1 MKIINKIQ
9 IDNSD
14 LPQASS
20 KRVFSVFGDEGA
32 VFSLYIIRNSN
43 KQYYDFSVG
52 TFTGVNQRKGLFQEK
67 ITNSGVFTGNIV
79 FPTSTDDSYNLYL
92 EAELAYNTE
101 LSTSLVSQGFLYQL
115 PNFDNTVNVN
125 NVLTYPSSIHQFT
138 NKSLV
143 VKFRHNDSDV
153 VESNSGSLGTI
164 NMIAGSTIDPT
175 STLTF
180 SQSVSMANADH
191 NVTIIRQ
198 PISTDFYTEI
208 QNTVDGAT
216 SSSAT
221 VVLDDVDNLT
231 VGLVLQTTSGGTIP
245 STKPTIANIN
255 STTKTLTLSAACSL
269 DNNATLTFRAYGP
282 SKTNAVSGFTFKT
295 SNLAVALPAI
305 GPANDFNVE
314 TKTNGAWNS
323 GTTITLDSTAGIKA
337 GNTIFAVGLGID
349 ASGNDITVSSVT
361 NSTQIVTSAAHAS
374 GYSIADNVE
383 IFFAGSAATATVT
396 GTITLNSFKKTAA
409 ASTDLF
415 LDLNKVITIT
425 DSY

>member
-14 LPQASS
+14 LPETGG
-20 KRVFSVFGDEGA
+20 KRSLSVLGEEGA
-32 VFSLYIIRNSN
+32 VFNLYIVRNSN
-43 KQYYDFSVG
+43 KQYYDFSLG
-52 TFTGVNQRKGLFQEK
+52 TFNGVNQRKGLFQKK
-67 ITNSGVFTGNIV
+67 INSSGFFSSNII
-79 FPTSTDDSYNLYL
+79 FPTISTDDSYNLYL
-92 EAELAYNTE
+92 QAESAYDTQ
-101 LSTSLVSQGFLYQL
+101 LSTDLVSQGFLYKL
-115 PNFDNTVNVN
+115 PNFNSDTNVN
-125 NVLTYPSSIHQFT
+125 GILTYPSSIHQFM

-164 NMIAGSTIDPT
+164 NMITGST

-198 PISTDFYTEI
+198 PKSTDFYTEI
-208 QNTVDGAT
+208 QKTVDGAT
-216 SSSAT
+216 SSSTT
-221 VVLDDVDNLT
+221 VVLDDVNSLVT
-231 VGLVLQTTSGGTIP
+231 GLVLQTTSGGTIP
-245 STKPTIANIN
+245 GTKPTITNIN
-255 STTKTLTLSAACSL
+255 TVTKTLTLSAACSL
-269 DNNATLTFRAYGP
+269 DNNATLTFRAYGS
-282 SKTNAVSGFTFKT
+282 SKTNAISGFTFKT

-361 NSTQIVTSAAHAS
+361 NSTQIVASAAHAS
-374 GYSIADNVE
+374 GYSIADNVK

-415 LDLNKVITIT
+415 LDLNKVFTIT

>member
-14 LPQASS
+14 LPETGG
-20 KRVFSVFGDEGA
+20 KRSLSVLGEEGA
-32 VFSLYIIRNSN
+32 VFSLYIVRNSN
-43 KQYYDFSVG
+43 KQYYDFSLG
-52 TFTGVNQRKGLFQEK
+52 TFTGVNQRKGLFQKK
-67 ITNSGVFTGNIV
+67 INSSGFFSSNII
-79 FPTSTDDSYNLYL
+79 FPTISTDDSYNLYL
-92 EAELAYNTE
+92 QAGSAYDTQ
-101 LSTSLVSQGFLYQL
+101 LSTDLVSQGFLYKL
-115 PNFDNTVNVN
+115 PNFNSDTNVN
-125 NVLTYPSSIHQFT
+125 GILTYPSSIHQFM

-164 NMIAGSTIDPT
+164 NMITGST

-198 PISTDFYTEI
+198 PKSTDFYTEI
-208 QNTVDGAT
+208 QKTVDGAT
-216 SSSAT
+216 SSSTT
-221 VVLDDVDNLT
+221 VVLDDVNSLVT
-231 VGLVLQTTSGGTIP
+231 GLVLQTTSGGTIP
-245 STKPTIANIN
+245 GTKPTITNIN
-255 STTKTLTLSAACSL
+255 TVTKTLTLSAACSL
-269 DNNATLTFRAYGP
+269 DNNATLTFRAYGS
-282 SKTNAVSGFTFKT
+282 SKTNAISGFTFKT
-295 SNLAVALPAI
+295 SNLAVALPAV

-361 NSTQIVTSAAHAS
+361 NSTQIVASAAHAS
-374 GYSIADNVE
+374 GYSIADNVK

-415 LDLNKVITIT
+415 LDLNKVFTIT

>member
-14 LPQASS
+14 LPETGG
-20 KRVFSVFGDEGA
+20 KRSLSVLGEEGA
-32 VFSLYIIRNSN
+32 VFSLYIVRNSN
-43 KQYYDFSVG
+43 KQYYDFSLG
-52 TFTGVNQRKGLFQEK
+52 TFTGVNQRKGLFQKK
-67 ITNSGVFTGNIV
+67 INSSGFFSSNII
-79 FPTSTDDSYNLYL
+79 FPTISTDDSYNLYL
-92 EAELAYNTE
+92 QAESAYDTQ
-101 LSTSLVSQGFLYQL
+101 LSTDLVSQGFLYKL
-115 PNFDNTVNVN
+115 PNFNSDTNVN
-125 NVLTYPSSIHQFT
+125 GILTYPSSIHQFM

-164 NMIAGSTIDPT
+164 NMITGST

-198 PISTDFYTEI
+198 PKSTDFYTEI
-208 QNTVDGAT
+208 QKTVDGAT
-216 SSSAT
+216 SSSTT
-221 VVLDDVDNLT
+221 VVLDDVNSLVT
-231 VGLVLQTTSGGTIP
+231 GLVLQTTSGGTIP
-245 STKPTIANIN
+245 GTKPTITNIN
-255 STTKTLTLSAACSL
+255 TVTKTLTLSAACSL
-269 DNNATLTFRAYGP
+269 DNNATLTFRAYGS
-282 SKTNAVSGFTFKT
+282 SKTNAISGFTFKT
-295 SNLAVALPAI
+295 SNLAVALPAV

-361 NSTQIVTSAAHAS
+361 NSTQIVASAAHAS
-374 GYSIADNVE
+374 GYSIADNVK

-415 LDLNKVITIT
+415 LDLNKVFTIT

>member
-164 NMIAGSTIDPT
+164 NMITGST

-198 PISTDFYTEI
+198 PKSTDFYTEI
-208 QNTVDGAT
+208 QKTVDGAI
-216 SSSAT
+216 SSSTT
-221 VVLDDVDNLT
+221 VVLDDVNSLVT
-231 VGLVLQTTSGGTIP
+231 GLVLQTTSGGTIP
-245 STKPTIANIN
+245 GTKPTITNIN
-255 STTKTLTLSAACSL
+255 TVTKTLTLSAACSL
-269 DNNATLTFRAYGP
+269 DNNATLTFRAYGS
-282 SKTNAVSGFTFKT
+282 SKTNAISGFTFKT
-295 SNLAVALPAI
+295 SNLAVALPAV

-361 NSTQIVTSAAHAS
+361 NSTQIVASAAHAS
-374 GYSIADNVE
+374 VYSIADNVK

-415 LDLNKVITIT
+415 LDLNKVFTIT

>member
-14 LPQASS
+14 LPETGG
-20 KRVFSVFGDEGA
+20 KRSLSVLGEEGA
-32 VFSLYIIRNSN
+32 VFSLYIVRNSN
-43 KQYYDFSVG
+43 KQYYDFSLG
-52 TFTGVNQRKGLFQEK
+52 TFTGVNQRKGLFQKK
-67 ITNSGVFTGNIV
+67 INSSGFFSSNII
-79 FPTSTDDSYNLYL
+79 FPTISTDDSYNLYL
-92 EAELAYNTE
+92 QAESAYDTQ
-101 LSTSLVSQGFLYQL
+101 LSTDLVSQGFLYKL
-115 PNFDNTVNVN
+115 PNFNSDTNVN
-125 NVLTYPSSIHQFT
+125 GILTYPSSIHQFM

-164 NMIAGSTIDPT
+164 NMITGST

-198 PISTDFYTEI
+198 PKSTDFYTEI
-208 QNTVDGAT
+208 QKTVDGAT
-216 SSSAT
+216 SSSTT
-221 VVLDDVDNLT
+221 VVLDDVNSLVT
-231 VGLVLQTTSGGTIP
+231 GLVLQTTSGGTIP
-245 STKPTIANIN
+245 GTKPTITNIN
-255 STTKTLTLSAACSL
+255 TVTKTLTLSAACSL
-269 DNNATLTFRAYGP
+269 DNNATLTFRAYGS
-282 SKTNAVSGFTFKT
+282 SKTNAISGFTFKT
-295 SNLAVALPAI
+295 SNLAVALPAV

-361 NSTQIVTSAAHAS
+361 NSTQIVASAAHAS
-374 GYSIADNVE
+374 VYSIADNVK

-415 LDLNKVITIT
+415 LDLNKVFTIT

>member
-14 LPQASS
+14 LPETGG
-20 KRVFSVFGDEGA
+20 KRSLSVLGEEGA
-32 VFSLYIIRNSN
+32 VFNLYIVRNSN
-43 KQYYDFSVG
+43 KQYYDFSLG
-52 TFTGVNQRKGLFQEK
+52 TFTGVNQRKGLFQKK
-67 ITNSGVFTGNIV
+67 INSSGFFSSNII
-79 FPTSTDDSYNLYL
+79 FPTISTDDSYNLYL
-92 EAELAYNTE
+92 QAESAYDTQ
-101 LSTSLVSQGFLYQL
+101 LSTDLVSQGFLYKL
-115 PNFDNTVNVN
+115 PNFNSDTNVN
-125 NVLTYPSSIHQFT
+125 GILTYPSSIHQFM

-164 NMIAGSTIDPT
+164 NMITGST

-198 PISTDFYTEI
+198 PKSTDFYTEI
-208 QNTVDGAT
+208 QKTVDGAT
-216 SSSAT
+216 SSSTT
-221 VVLDDVDNLT
+221 VVLDDVNSLVT
-231 VGLVLQTTSGGTIP
+231 GLVLQTTSGGTIP
-245 STKPTIANIN
+245 GTKPTITNIN
-255 STTKTLTLSAACSL
+255 TVTKTLTLSAACSL
-269 DNNATLTFRAYGP
+269 DNNATLTFRAYGS
-282 SKTNAVSGFTFKT
+282 SKTNAISGFTFKT
-295 SNLAVALPAI
+295 SNLAVALPAV

-361 NSTQIVTSAAHAS
+361 NSTQIVASAAHAS
-374 GYSIADNVE
+374 GYSIADNVK

-415 LDLNKVITIT
+415 LDLNKVFTIT

>member
-14 LPQASS
+14 LPETGG
-20 KRVFSVFGDEGA
+20 KRSLSVLGEEGA
-32 VFSLYIIRNSN
+32 VFSLYIVRNSN
-43 KQYYDFSVG
+43 KQYYDFSLG
-52 TFTGVNQRKGLFQEK
+52 TFTGVNQRKGLFQKK
-67 ITNSGVFTGNIV
+67 INSSGFFSSNII
-79 FPTSTDDSYNLYL
+79 FPTISTDDSYNLYL
-92 EAELAYNTE
+92 QAESAYDTQ
-101 LSTSLVSQGFLYQL
+101 LSTDLVSQGFLYKL
-115 PNFDNTVNVN
+115 PNFNSDTNVN
-125 NVLTYPSSIHQFT
+125 GILTYPSSIHQFM

-164 NMIAGSTIDPT
+164 NMITGST

-198 PISTDFYTEI
+198 PKSTDFYTEI
-208 QNTVDGAT
+208 QKTVDGAT
-216 SSSAT
+216 SSSTT
-221 VVLDDVDNLT
+221 VVLDDVNSLVT
-231 VGLVLQTTSGGTIP
+231 GLVLQTTSGGTIP
-245 STKPTIANIN
+245 GTKPTITNIN
-255 STTKTLTLSAACSL
+255 TVTKTLTLSAACSL
-269 DNNATLTFRAYGP
+269 DNNATLTFRAYGS
-282 SKTNAVSGFTFKT
+282 SKTNAISGFTFKT
-295 SNLAVALPAI
+295 SNLAVALPAV

-383 IFFAGSAATATVT
+383 MFFAGSAATATVT
-396 GTITLNSFKKTAA
+396 GTITINSFKKTAA

-415 LDLNKVITIT
+415 LDLNKVFTIT

>member
-1 MKIINKIQ
+1 MYK
-9 IDNSD
+9 
-14 LPQASS
+14 
-20 KRVFSVFGDEGA
+20 
-32 VFSLYIIRNSN
+32 
-43 KQYYDFSVG
+43 
-52 TFTGVNQRKGLFQEK
+52 
-67 ITNSGVFTGNIV
+67 
-79 FPTSTDDSYNLYL
+79 
-92 EAELAYNTE
+92 
-101 LSTSLVSQGFLYQL
+101 L
-115 PNFDNTVNVN
+115 PNFNSDTNVN
-125 NVLTYPSSIHQFT
+125 GILTYPSSIHQFM

-164 NMIAGSTIDPT
+164 NMITGST

-198 PISTDFYTEI
+198 PKSTDFYTEI
-208 QNTVDGAT
+208 QKTVDGAT
-216 SSSAT
+216 SSSTT
-221 VVLDDVDNLT
+221 VVLDDVNSLVT
-231 VGLVLQTTSGGTIP
+231 GLVLQTTSGGTIP
-245 STKPTIANIN
+245 GTKPTITNIN
-255 STTKTLTLSAACSL
+255 TVTKTLTLSAACSL
-269 DNNATLTFRAYGP
+269 DNNATLTFRAYGS
-282 SKTNAVSGFTFKT
+282 SKTNAISGFTFKT
-295 SNLAVALPAI
+295 SNLAVALPAV

>member
-14 LPQASS
+14 LPETGG
-20 KRVFSVFGDEGA
+20 KRSLSDLGEEGA
-32 VFSLYIIRNSN
+32 VFRLYIVRNSN
-43 KQYYDFSVG
+43 KQYYDFSLG
-52 TFTGVNQRKGLFQEK
+52 TFTGVNQRKGLFQKK
-67 ITNSGVFTGNIV
+67 INSSGFFSSNII
-79 FPTSTDDSYNLYL
+79 FPTISTDDSYNLYL
-92 EAELAYNTE
+92 QAESAYDTQ
-101 LSTSLVSQGFLYQL
+101 LSTDLVSQGFLYKL
-115 PNFDNTVNVN
+115 PNFNSDTNVN
-125 NVLTYPSSIHQFT
+125 GILTYPSSIHQFM

-164 NMIAGSTIDPT
+164 NMITGST

-198 PISTDFYTEI
+198 PKSTDFYTEI
-208 QNTVDGAT
+208 QKTVDGAT
-216 SSSAT
+216 SSSTT
-221 VVLDDVDNLT
+221 VVLDDVNSLVT
-231 VGLVLQTTSGGTIP
+231 GLVLQTTSGGTIP
-245 STKPTIANIN
+245 GTKPTITNIN
-255 STTKTLTLSAACSL
+255 TVTKTLTLSAACSL
-269 DNNATLTFRAYGP
+269 DNNATLTFRAYGS
-282 SKTNAVSGFTFKT
+282 SKTNAISGFTFKT
-295 SNLAVALPAI
+295 SNLAVALPAV

-361 NSTQIVTSAAHAS
+361 NSTQIVASAAHAS
-374 GYSIADNVE
+374 GYSIADNVK

-415 LDLNKVITIT
+415 LDLNKVFTIT

>member
-14 LPQASS
+14 LPETGG
-20 KRVFSVFGDEGA
+20 KRSLSVLGEEGA
-32 VFSLYIIRNSN
+32 VFSLYIVRNSN
-43 KQYYDFSVG
+43 KQYYDFSLG
-52 TFTGVNQRKGLFQEK
+52 TFTGVNQRKGLFQKK
-67 ITNSGVFTGNIV
+67 INSSGFFSSNII
-79 FPTSTDDSYNLYL
+79 FPTISTDDSYNLYL
-92 EAELAYNTE
+92 QAESAYDTQ
-101 LSTSLVSQGFLYQL
+101 LSTDLVSQGFLYKL
-115 PNFDNTVNVN
+115 PNFNSDTNVN
-125 NVLTYPSSIHQFT
+125 GILTYPSSIHQFM

-164 NMIAGSTIDPT
+164 NMITGST

-198 PISTDFYTEI
+198 PKSTDFYTEI
-208 QNTVDGAT
+208 QKTVDGAT
-216 SSSAT
+216 SSSTT
-221 VVLDDVDNLT
+221 VVLDDVNSLVT
-231 VGLVLQTTSGGTIP
+231 GLVLQTTSGGTIP
-245 STKPTIANIN
+245 GTKPTITNIN
-255 STTKTLTLSAACSL
+255 TVTKTLTLSAACSL
-269 DNNATLTFRAYGP
+269 DNNATLTFRAYGS
-282 SKTNAVSGFTFKT
+282 SKTNAISGFTFKT
-295 SNLAVALPAI
+295 SNLAVALPAV

-374 GYSIADNVE
+374 GYSIADNVK

-415 LDLNKVITIT
+415 LDLNKVFTIT

>member
-14 LPQASS
+14 LPETGG
-20 KRVFSVFGDEGA
+20 KRSLSVLGEEGA
-32 VFSLYIIRNSN
+32 VFSLYIVRNSN
-43 KQYYDFSVG
+43 KQYYDFSLG
-52 TFTGVNQRKGLFQEK
+52 TFTGVNQRKGLFQKK
-67 ITNSGVFTGNIV
+67 INSSGFFSSNII
-79 FPTSTDDSYNLYL
+79 FPTISTDDSYNLYL
-92 EAELAYNTE
+92 QAESAYDTQ
-101 LSTSLVSQGFLYQL
+101 LSTDLVSQGFLYKL
-115 PNFDNTVNVN
+115 PNFNSDTNVN
-125 NVLTYPSSIHQFT
+125 GILTYPSSIHQFM

-164 NMIAGSTIDPT
+164 NMITGST

-198 PISTDFYTEI
+198 PKSTDFYTEI
-208 QNTVDGAT
+208 QKTVDGAT
-216 SSSAT
+216 SSSTT
-221 VVLDDVDNLT
+221 VVLDDVNSLVT
-231 VGLVLQTTSGGTIP
+231 GLVLQTTSGGTIP
-245 STKPTIANIN
+245 GTKPTITNIN
-255 STTKTLTLSAACSL
+255 TVTKTLTLSAACSL
-269 DNNATLTFRAYGP
+269 DNNATLTFRAYGS
-282 SKTNAVSGFTFKT
+282 SKTNAISGFTFKT
-295 SNLAVALPAI
+295 SNLAVALPAV

-323 GTTITLDSTAGIKA
+323 GTTITLDSTAGIQS

-361 NSTQIVTSAAHAS
+361 NSTQIVASAAHAS
-374 GYSIADNVE
+374 GYSIADNVK

-415 LDLNKVITIT
+415 LDLNKVFTIT

>member
-1 MKIINKIQ
+1 MKIIKNIQ

-20 KRVFSVFGDEGA
+20 KRAFSVFGDEGA

-52 TFTGVNQRKGLFQEK
+52 TFTGVNQRKGLFQET
-67 ITNSGVFTGNIV
+67 INNDGVFTSNII
-79 FPTSTDDSYNLYL
+79 FPASTDDSYNLYL
-92 EAELAYNTE
+92 QAEVAYDTK
-101 LSTSLVSQGFLYQL
+101 LSTNLVSQGFLYQL
-115 PNFDNTVNVN
+115 PNFDNTVDVN

-138 NKSLV
+138 NKSSV
-143 VKFRHNDSDV
+143 VKFIHNDSDV

-180 SQSVSMANADH
+180 SQSISMANADH

-198 PISTDFYTEI
+198 PKSTDFYTEI
-208 QNTVDGAT
+208 QKTVDGAT
-216 SSSAT
+216 SSSTT

-282 SKTNAVSGFTFKT
+282 AKTNVISGFTFT
-295 SNLAVALPAI
+295 TTDLAVALPAV
-305 GPANDFNVE
+305 GPADNFNVE
-314 TKTNGAWNS
+314 TQTNGAWSS

-337 GNTIFAVGLGID
+337 GNTIFAVGLGVD

-374 GYSIADNVE
+374 GYSIADNVKM
-383 IFFAGSAATATVT
+383 FFAGSAATATIT

-415 LDLNKVITIT
+415 LDLNKVFTIT

>member
-14 LPQASS
+14 LPETGG
-20 KRVFSVFGDEGA
+20 KRSLSVLGEEGA
-32 VFSLYIIRNSN
+32 VFSLYIVRNSN
-43 KQYYDFSVG
+43 KQYYDFSLG
-52 TFTGVNQRKGLFQEK
+52 TFTGVNQRKGLFQKK
-67 ITNSGVFTGNIV
+67 INSSGFFSSNII
-79 FPTSTDDSYNLYL
+79 FPTISTDDSYNLYL
-92 EAELAYNTE
+92 QAESAYDTQ
-101 LSTSLVSQGFLYQL
+101 LSTDLVSQGFLYKL
-115 PNFDNTVNVN
+115 PNFNSDTNVN
-125 NVLTYPSSIHQFT
+125 GILTYPSSIHQFM

-164 NMIAGSTIDPT
+164 NMITGST

-198 PISTDFYTEI
+198 PKSTDFYTEI
-208 QNTVDGAT
+208 QKTVDGAT
-216 SSSAT
+216 SSSTT
-221 VVLDDVDNLT
+221 VVLDDVNSLVT
-231 VGLVLQTTSGGTIP
+231 GLVLQTTSGGTIP
-245 STKPTIANIN
+245 GTKPTITNIN
-255 STTKTLTLSAACSL
+255 TVTKTLTLSAACSL
-269 DNNATLTFRAYGP
+269 DNNATLTFRAYGS
-282 SKTNAVSGFTFKT
+282 SKTNAISGFTFKT
-295 SNLAVALPAI
+295 SNLAVALPAV

-361 NSTQIVTSAAHAS
+361 NSTQIVASAAHAS
-374 GYSIADNVE
+374 GYSIADNVK

-396 GTITLNSFKKTAA
+396 GTITLNSFKKPAA

-415 LDLNKVITIT
+415 LDLNKVFTIT

>member
-14 LPQASS
+14 LPETGG
-20 KRVFSVFGDEGA
+20 KRSLSVLGEEGA
-32 VFSLYIIRNSN
+32 VFSLYIVRNSN
-43 KQYYDFSVG
+43 KQYYDFSLG
-52 TFTGVNQRKGLFQEK
+52 TFTGVNQRKGLFRKK
-67 ITNSGVFTGNIV
+67 INSSGFFSSNII
-79 FPTSTDDSYNLYL
+79 FPTISTDDSYNLYL
-92 EAELAYNTE
+92 QAESAYDTQ
-101 LSTSLVSQGFLYQL
+101 LSTDLVSQGFLYKL
-115 PNFDNTVNVN
+115 PNFNSDTNVN
-125 NVLTYPSSIHQFT
+125 GILTYPSSIHQFM

-164 NMIAGSTIDPT
+164 NMITGST

-198 PISTDFYTEI
+198 PKSTDFYTEI
-208 QNTVDGAT
+208 QKTVDGAT
-216 SSSAT
+216 SSSTT
-221 VVLDDVDNLT
+221 VVLDDVNSLVT
-231 VGLVLQTTSGGTIP
+231 GLVLQTTSGGTIP
-245 STKPTIANIN
+245 GTKPTITNIN
-255 STTKTLTLSAACSL
+255 TVTKTLTLSAACSL
-269 DNNATLTFRAYGP
+269 DNNATLTFRAYGS
-282 SKTNAVSGFTFKT
+282 SKTNAISGFTFKT
-295 SNLAVALPAI
+295 SNLAVALPAV

-361 NSTQIVTSAAHAS
+361 NSTQIVASAAHAS
-374 GYSIADNVE
+374 GYSIADNVK

-415 LDLNKVITIT
+415 LDLNKVFTIT

>member
-14 LPQASS
+14 LPETGG
-20 KRVFSVFGDEGA
+20 KRSLSVLGEEGA
-32 VFSLYIIRNSN
+32 VFSLYIVRNSN
-43 KQYYDFSVG
+43 KQYYDFSLG
-52 TFTGVNQRKGLFQEK
+52 TFTGVNQRKGLFQKK
-67 ITNSGVFTGNIV
+67 INSSGFFSSNII
-79 FPTSTDDSYNLYL
+79 FPTISTDDSYNLYL
-92 EAELAYNTE
+92 QAESAYDTQ
-101 LSTSLVSQGFLYQL
+101 LSTDLVSQGFLYKL
-115 PNFDNTVNVN
+115 PNFNSDTNVN
-125 NVLTYPSSIHQFT
+125 GILTYPSSIHQFM

-164 NMIAGSTIDPT
+164 NMITGST

-198 PISTDFYTEI
+198 PKSTDFYTEI
-208 QNTVDGAT
+208 QKTVDGAT
-216 SSSAT
+216 SSSTT
-221 VVLDDVDNLT
+221 VVLDDVNSLVT
-231 VGLVLQTTSGGTIP
+231 GLVLQTTSGGTIP
-245 STKPTIANIN
+245 GTKPTITNIN
-255 STTKTLTLSAACSL
+255 TVTKTLTLSAACSL
-269 DNNATLTFRAYGP
+269 DNNATLTFRAYGS
-282 SKTNAVSGFTFKT
+282 SKTNAISGFTFKT
-295 SNLAVALPAI
+295 SNLAVALPAV

-361 NSTQIVTSAAHAS
+361 NSTQIVASAAHAS
-374 GYSIADNVE
+374 RYSIADNVK

-415 LDLNKVITIT
+415 LDLNKVFTIT